1 LRPRLD
7 ASKNAKLVEII
18 SAKTPEIH
26 TSAKKLSALH
36 KEDLKEGIHKSGN
49 AVQTKAFYDRSGSH
63 SAFEGKQ
70 LLAD

>member
-18 SAKTPEIH
+18 SAKTTEIY

-36 KEDLKEGIHKSGN
+36 KEDLKEDVHKSGN
-49 AVQTKAFYDRSGSH
+49 AVQTKAFYDRSGNN

>member
-1 LRPRLD
+1 LD
-7 ASKNAKLVEII
+7 ASKNVEII
-18 SAKTPEIH
+18 SSKTTEIH

-36 KEDLKEGIHKSGN
+36 KEDLTEDVHKSGN
-49 AVQTKAFYDRSGSH
+49 AVQTKAFYDRSGNH